1 MQERVGEHCS
11 VILQDNIHGPMR
23 LRRVV
28 IFSIYLDPFRR
39 SQDWNAAYAA
49 ETSVRVFPPACD
61 TIKGSNGVVL
71 TVVGRAAL
79 KRPAVPLEGL
89 CAMKLAKLSCTLFS
103 IARVASDEDEDA
115 LAVGAADWADRVT
128 VRGVVTLRFDGREA
142 AFSKA
147 SS

>member
-1 MQERVGEHCS
+1 
-11 VILQDNIHGPMR
+11 
-23 LRRVV
+23 
-28 IFSIYLDPFRR
+28 
-39 SQDWNAAYAA
+39 
-49 ETSVRVFPPACD
+49 
-61 TIKGSNGVVL
+61 
-71 TVVGRAAL
+71 
-79 KRPAVPLEGL
+79 
-89 CAMKLAKLSCTLFS
+89 MKLAKLSCTLFS